1 MTDPEHPSGTD
12 RCREALEKNG
22 GRFDYVINIQGDE
35 PFIAPEQ
42 IQLLADLL
50 DGKTDLATLAKAI
63 HDNALVHN
71 PNVVKVVFGKD
82 GEALYFSRSPIPHL
96 RGKEPGAWQNGFTFH
111 KHIGMYAY
119 RTDILKEITRLEP
132 SPLEKAESLEQ
143 LRWLENGFRIRV
155 AVTTMESAGIDT
167 PEDIANL
174 PAHLI

>member
-1 MTDPEHPSGTD
+1 M
-12 RCREALEKNG
+12 
-22 GRFDYVINIQGDE
+22 
-35 PFIAPEQ
+35 
-42 IQLLADLL
+42 
-50 DGKTDLATLAKAI
+50 
-63 HDNALVHN
+63 
-71 PNVVKVVFGKD
+71 VKVVFGKD

-96 RGKEPGAWQNGFTFH
+96 MGKEPGAWHNGFTFH

-167 PEDIANL
+167 PEDIENL